1 MKQRMKKIQ
10 NFFKAETVLCI
21 SGLAAIITMFFV
33 PPSLD
38 YIHYLDLRVLGLLF
52 CLMVVVVGLNETGLF
67 LLLANSLLFKVKNT
81 RSLSAVLILLCFF
94 SSMWVTNDVALI
106 TFVPFTIMLLTMTGQ
121 MKSLITIVVLQ
132 TIAANLGSMLTPVG
146 NPQNLYLYSTY
157 NILMGEFLLITLPYT
172 VASLLL
178 LLVSVFTI
186 KKEALR
192 FEISE
197 QYTKKNKNNKYTILL
212 YSVLFLASLA
222 SVLRLIDYR
231 ILVLLVLTTILLFD
245 RKVLRKVDYSLLF
258 TFVFFF
264 LFVGNIGKIT
274 TFKLFLETLLAG
286 KEFWV
291 SLGVSQIISNVPAA
305 VLLSTFTEDYKALI
319 LGTDLGGLG
328 TLVASLASL
337 ISFKFYVKTEQARP
351 GRFLAVFTLYNVFF
365 LFILCLLYLLLN
377 YVGL

>member
-10 NFFKAETVLCI
+10 QFFKSETVLCI
-21 SGLAAIITMFFV
+21 SGLAAIISMLFV

-38 YIHYLDLRVLGLLF
+38 YIHYLDFRVLGLLF
-52 CLMVVVVGLNETGLF
+52 CLMVVVAGLNETGLF
-67 LLLANSLLFKVKNT
+67 LLLANRLLSKVKNT
-81 RSLSAVLILLCFF
+81 RSLSVVLILLCFF
-94 SSMWVTNDVALI
+94 TSMWVTNDVALI

-157 NILMGEFLLITLPYT
+157 DIPMGEFLHITLPYT
-172 VASLLL
+172 AASLILL
-178 LLVSVFTI
+178 LISVFMV
-186 KKEALR
+186 KKEALS
-192 FEISE
+192 FKMSE
-197 QYTKKNKNNKYTILL
+197 QYSSTEKHNKYIILM
-212 YSVLFLASLA
+212 YCILFLASLA
-222 SVLRLIDYR
+222 CVLRLIDYR
-231 ILVLLVLTTILLFD
+231 ILLLLVLATVSLFD

-274 TFKLFLETLLAG
+274 SFKNLLETLLEG
-286 KEFWV
+286 KELWV

-337 ISFKFYVKTEQARP
+337 ISYKFYIKTEQAKP
-351 GRFLAVFTLYNVFF
+351 GRYLAVFTLYNVIF
-365 LFILCLLYLLLN
+365 LLILCLLYLLVN
-377 YVGL
+377 HSGN